1 MKKILAGLTLLA
13 LFGCSGKSLEQPGMA
28 PLTETEVTEAMRD
41 TLSRG
46 IARAAAR
53 GSKVDGYL
61 SNPQLKIELPE
72 DSGKLQNTLRKLG
85 YGADVDQSIVRLNR
99 AAEKAAVAAKPLF
112 IKTITSLD
120 IDDAFE
126 LLEGESDAATQYLMD
141 TSGDDLYDE
150 FRPVI
155 SEALQATGA
164 NRAYADIAQRY
175 NALPLVYDVD
185 PEIVDY
191 VTEKAIEGLFILM
204 SQEEALIR
212 TQASQRTSRSM
223 KRVFGSLDS

>member
-1 MKKILAGLTLLA
+1 
-13 LFGCSGKSLEQPGMA
+13 MA
-28 PLTETEVTEAMRD
+28 SLTEAEVTTVMRD

-46 IARAAAR
+46 ITLAAAK
-53 GSKVDGYL
+53 GSRVDGYL
-61 SNPQLKIELPE
+61 SAPQLKIELPK
-72 DSGKLQNTLRKLG
+72 DSDKLQNTLRKLG
-85 YGADVDQSIVRLNR
+85 FGADVDQSIVLLNR
-99 AAEKAAVAAKPLF
+99 AAEKAAAAAKPIF

-126 LLEGESDAATQYLMD
+126 LLEGERDAATQYLFD
-141 TSGDDLYDE
+141 TSGDDLYDD

-155 SEALQATGA
+155 SEALEATGA
-164 NRAYADIAQRY
+164 DRSYSDIVQRY
-175 NALPLVYDVD
+175 NALPLVFDVD

-212 TQASQRTSRSM
+212 TQSSYRSTRSM
-223 KRVFGSLDS
+223 RRVFGSLDS